1 MAQHSM
7 WDLSSLTRESNTQ
20 LMCWK
25 HRVLTTGPPGKSLR
39 DNSLNGTCSGLV
51 GHRWNR
57 ASAIICA
64 HAEAGLSI
72 ITSRHG
78 QIRLH
83 KSLASDA
90 DFTDD
95 LMKQWNRG

>member
-1 MAQHSM
+1 M
-7 WDLSSLTRESNTQ
+7 
-20 LMCWK
+20 
-25 HRVLTTGPPGKSLR
+25 
-39 DNSLNGTCSGLV
+39 
-51 GHRWNR
+51 
-57 ASAIICA
+57 SAITYA